1 LSTGL
6 RTFEQDFAEENSW
19 FVLATLRHL
28 DSKQTWH
35 HDAHVRTTVTL
46 DKDVERMLRDAM
58 HHSRR
63 SFKEALNAALRAGL
77 VGNAAAVKNV
87 PFVVK
92 ARSLGLRA
100 GIDPAGFNKLADE
113 LEVDAYLKKSSR
125 TKPA

>member
-1 LSTGL
+1 M
-6 RTFEQDFAEENSW
+6 
-19 FVLATLRHL
+19 
-28 DSKQTWH
+28 
-35 HDAHVRTTVTL
+35 RTTVTL

-77 VGNAAAVKNV
+77 AGNAADVKGV

-113 LEVDAYLKKSSR
+113 LEVDAYLKKASR
-125 TKPA
+125 AKQT